1 MLKQIPEQLTNCIK
15 RIFRYTDSEVVDV
28 IGVQSIHTIIGESKT
43 DLTIFRILNVPTV
56 MNIVKEVTPIIPEEF
71 EESDSLLSDN
81 DIDLAAEAI
90 PLDMY
95 DTSIALSDFILLES
109 EAKIGYF
116 SEDEKKRANGTLEK
130 LQGSELLNNFLK
142 EKNKASCLISDMLNE
157 INDTHIKED
166 KLTNELADMSAF
178 LNT

>member
-1 MLKQIPEQLTNCIK
+1 MLITMQEQLMNCIK
-15 RIFRYTDSEVVDV
+15 RIFRYTDSEAVDT
-28 IGVQSIHTIIGESKT
+28 IGVQSGNTIIGESKT
-43 DLTIFRILNVPTV
+43 DLTIFRILNAPTV
-56 MNIVKEVTPIIPEEF
+56 MNIVKEATQIVPEEF

-95 DTSIALSDFILLES
+95 DDSIALSDFILLES
-109 EAKIGYF
+109 EAKIGCF
-116 SEDEKKRANGTLEK
+116 SEDEKKRANETLEK

-157 INDTHIKED
+157 IDNEHLD
-166 KLTNELADMSAF
+166 KTEELTDMSAF
-178 LNT
+178 LKTK